1 MLVHRLEFSAEDLG
15 DNASRLQELSRSCS
29 NLRAVPQGHV
39 ALVIAAVKE
48 QLAHA
53 LSIITR
59 LQCDDDMPKRIKDPK
74 LCGYWRRLVLG
85 RH

>member
-1 MLVHRLEFSAEDLG
+1 MLVHRLEFSAEELG
-15 DNASRLQELSRSCS
+15 KNAGRLQELSRSYR
-29 NLRAVPQGHV
+29 NLCAVPQDHI
-39 ALVIAAVKE
+39 AFVIAAVKE

-59 LQCDDDMPKRIKDPK
+59 LQGDDDVPKRIKDPK
-74 LCGYWRRLVLG
+74 LCGYWRRLVLV